1 MEKEVDI
8 MTTNEMS
15 RLSDWLEANGHNPE
29 EIIDCIHYIAGSE
42 HKPNKNKSGSPP
54 LPTNEE
60 PD

>member
-15 RLSDWLEANGHNPE
+15 RLSDWLKANGHSPE

-42 HKPNKNKSGSPP
+42 HQPSKKKSGSPP
-54 LPTNEE
+54 TTN
-60 PD
+60 D